1 MECNRASSK
10 TQAAQASR
18 ADPGTSEQ
26 RWKAVRAH
34 IAKGDKA
41 KDKADQHYI
50 AAGEHLKTLKAEH
63 DGTWAEWEALVKEK
77 AGIGKSR
84 ASELMQIADGTKTV
98 EQSRAA
104 NAAANKRLRDRR
116 SPSRDGENA
125 DEPETSAET
134 MKAEFAASYGKAAAP
149 SPLLPPPPTASENS
163 WRVELTTD
171 DGKRLINGVR
181 FETKAEAALY
191 AARSAQ
197 SLLSPLWRPMLRKAG
212 HEPLT
217 VVMTRV
223 LASGDAA
230 NCELSLNGRAQLSFS
245 HGGCH
250 LLRWHPE
257 DETEPSCPAATAP
270 TDDGL
275 DIPERRS

>member
-41 KDKADQHYI
+41 KDKAEQHYI
-50 AAGEHLKTLKAEH
+50 AAGEQLKTLKAEH

-104 NAAANKRLRDRR
+104 KCWKTARWIAASGGLHSGDRR
-116 SPSRDGENA
+116 LWA
-125 DEPETSAET
+125 LL
-134 MKAEFAASYGKAAAP
+134 AA
-149 SPLLPPPPTASENS
+149 
-163 WRVELTTD
+163 
-171 DGKRLINGVR
+171 
-181 FETKAEAALY
+181 
-191 AARSAQ
+191 
-197 SLLSPLWRPMLRKAG
+197 
-212 HEPLT
+212 
-217 VVMTRV
+217 
-223 LASGDAA
+223 
-230 NCELSLNGRAQLSFS
+230 
-245 HGGCH
+245 
-250 LLRWHPE
+250 
-257 DETEPSCPAATAP
+257 
-270 TDDGL
+270 
-275 DIPERRS
+275 